1 MMYSLGPAALAL
13 CVLLQVTQGQ
23 MFMIKNVQLE
33 KCIHAADDTGRVS
46 LAKCKVNADHQ
57 YWTWEPGTKSIINV
71 KSKRCLTVIQPRDL
85 PTLKTDLCEGGKNQA
100 WFCDSRGYLSLYGHQ
115 LHLSAK
121 QGTKKVILSKGMD
134 KFSKWKTLKDLPICE
149 EVVMTTTGIWQSSP
163 HGVEGGVDIFYENE
177 LRNTSMTLGTSPLVM
192 GMTTTTQQPEQ
203 NSTETEDEPSASS
216 WEQIYVFEE
225 NSIGWKTAMLILS
238 PFTFLLGVAILVLNV
253 RINKKR
259 KLSALP
265 SHVKP
270 HHKLGTPYEQSPL
283 TSKGDLAD
291 YPGLDSNS
299 STLRHGEILIEWK
312 DGTISPLYDQQ

>member
-1 MMYSLGPAALAL
+1 MDSLN
-13 CVLLQVTQGQ
+13 LQGFPLTSFFGR
-23 MFMIKNVQLE
+23 
-33 KCIHAADDTGRVS
+33 TGS
-46 LAKCKVNADHQ
+46 
-57 YWTWEPGTKSIINV
+57 
-71 KSKRCLTVIQPRDL
+71 
-85 PTLKTDLCEGGKNQA
+85 EG
-100 WFCDSRGYLSLYGHQ
+100 
-115 LHLSAK
+115 
-121 QGTKKVILSKGMD
+121 
-134 KFSKWKTLKDLPICE
+134 
-149 EVVMTTTGIWQSSP
+149 
-163 HGVEGGVDIFYENE
+163 
-177 LRNTSMTLGTSPLVM
+177 
-192 GMTTTTQQPEQ
+192 
-203 NSTETEDEPSASS
+203 
-216 WEQIYVFEE
+216 
-225 NSIGWKTAMLILS
+225 IGWKTAMLILS

>member
-1 MMYSLGPAALAL
+1 MYGVGLGSLTL

-57 YWTWEPGTKSIINV
+57 HWTWEPSTNSIINV
-71 KSKRCLTVIQPRDL
+71 KSKRCLTVIKPRDL
-85 PTLKTDLCEGGKNQA
+85 PTLKTDLCEGRKNQA
-100 WFCDSRGYLSLYGHQ
+100 WLCDSRGYLSLYGHQ

-121 QGTKKVILSKGMD
+121 QGTKKVILSRGMD
-134 KFSKWKTLKDLPICE
+134 KFSKWKTMKDSPICE
-149 EVVMTTTGIWQSSP
+149 DVIMTTTGVQQSSP
-163 HGVEGGVDIFYENE
+163 HGAEDSVDLFYESE
-177 LRNTSMTLGTSPLVM
+177 LRNSSVTLGISPFEM
-192 GMTTTTQQPEQ
+192 GTNTTTQQPKKTFTAEI
-203 NSTETEDEPSASS
+203 EEVPSASS

-238 PFTFLLGVAILVLNV
+238 PFTFLLGIAILVLNV
-253 RINKKR
+253 RSNKKR

-270 HHKLGTPYEQSPL
+270 HHKLGTQYEQSPL
-283 TSKGDLAD
+283 TSKADLAD
-291 YPGLDSNS
+291 YPGQDPNS

-312 DGTISPLYDQQ
+312 DGTITPLYDQQ